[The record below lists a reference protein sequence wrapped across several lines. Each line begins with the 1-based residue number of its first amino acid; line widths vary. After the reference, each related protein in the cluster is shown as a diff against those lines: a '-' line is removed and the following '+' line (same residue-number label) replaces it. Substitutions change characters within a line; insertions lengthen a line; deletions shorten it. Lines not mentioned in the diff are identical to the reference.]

1 MKSVNATGLRGKSG
15 GKPTM
20 LFVQTLSCNS
30 EVLKA
35 AEIRRAF
42 TSLYYRLA
50 AVTEPANRVSRIFTS

>member
-20 LFVQTLSCNS
+20 LFVQLSCNS